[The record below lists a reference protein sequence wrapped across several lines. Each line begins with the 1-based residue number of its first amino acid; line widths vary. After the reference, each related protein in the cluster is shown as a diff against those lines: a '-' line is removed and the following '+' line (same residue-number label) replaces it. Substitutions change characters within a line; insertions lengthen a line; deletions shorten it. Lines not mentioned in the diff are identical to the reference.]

1 METMEKVVYLDN
13 AATTAC
19 APEVLAVMTQALSGA
34 CGNPSSHYSVGYE
47 AKEFVDTGRAQ
58 VAKAINASPAEIF
71 FTGCGS
77 EADNWAVKGTAF
89 TKARQNKKHLIT
101 SAFEHHAIMHSMA
114 ALERMG
120 FEVTYIKPTPEG
132 YIRPEDV
139 EAAIR
144 PDTALVSIMMANNEI
159 GTIQPIK
166 EIAEI
171 AHKHGVWMH
180 TDAVQAVGTIP
191 VDVKELGVD
200 MLSMSA
206 HKFNGPKGMGALY
219 CRKGVWP
226 QNLIDGGS
234 QEARHRAGT
243 ENVAGIAAMGKA
255 LEIATAHLDERMAHE
270 SELRDYVIDRVLKN
284 IPEARLN
291 GGRSPRLPNNVNI
304 SFPGLEG
311 ETILLDL
318 DMHGICASTGSA
330 CNSDS
335 LDPSHVL
342 LSIGLPEEIGG
353 YPIYPDFRNMIQ
365 FERALA
371 DEKLPDAAKVYAGF
385 QLLFEKIPPDFDDAV
400 QKLFWFYCGGAEET
414 EAEKR
419 RREATVHAP
428 RAYDFDKDAALIYSA
443 FRTTYNID
451 LATVDFLHWWEFRAL
466 LFSLPDTTPMG
477 RIIYY
482 RTVDISEIKDR
493 AMKKAVQKQ
502 KDHWKLEPLIA
513 AKKRSPRAME
523 QDMKERMRR
532 RSEQIH
538 REMEEARR
546 KEVN

>member
-1 METMEKVVYLDN
+1 MENTEKVVYLDN

-19 APEVLAVMTQALSGA
+19 APEALAVMVEALSGA

-47 AKEFVDTGRAQ
+47 AKEFVDKGRAQ
-58 VAKAINASPAEIF
+58 VAKAINASTSEIF

-114 ALERMG
+114 ALERLG
-120 FEVTYIKPTPEG
+120 FEVTYIKPTTEG

-144 PDTALVSIMMANNEI
+144 PDTALISIMMANNEI

-166 EIAEI
+166 A
-171 AHKHGVWMH
+171 
-180 TDAVQAVGTIP
+180 IP

-219 CRKGVWP
+219 CRKGIWP

-243 ENVAGIAAMGKA
+243 ENVAGIAGMGKA
-255 LEIATAHLDERMAHE
+255 LEMATEHLEERMAHE
-270 SELRDYVIDRVLKN
+270 KELRDYVIDRILKN

-291 GGRSPRLPNNVNI
+291 GGLEHRLPGNANI

-342 LSIGLPEEIGG
+342 LSIGVPEEIGHG
-353 YPIYPDFRNMIQ
+353 
-365 FERALA
+365 
-371 DEKLPDAAKVYAGF
+371 
-385 QLLFEKIPPDFDDAV
+385 
-400 QKLFWFYCGGAEET
+400 
-414 EAEKR
+414 
-419 RREATVHAP
+419 
-428 RAYDFDKDAALIYSA
+428 S
-443 FRTTYNID
+443 
-451 LATVDFLHWWEFRAL
+451 
-466 LFSLPDTTPMG
+466 
-477 RIIYY
+477 
-482 RTVDISEIKDR
+482 
-493 AMKKAVQKQ
+493 
-502 KDHWKLEPLIA
+502 
-513 AKKRSPRAME
+513 
-523 QDMKERMRR
+523 MRFTFGP
-532 RSEQIH
+532 QNT
-538 REMEEARR
+538 MEEAKYLCDVLEEVIPRR
-546 KEVN
+546 RAMSCMWLQGQNTARHFSLKGEN

>member
-1 METMEKVVYLDN
+1 M
-13 AATTAC
+13 
-19 APEVLAVMTQALSGA
+19 
-34 CGNPSSHYSVGYE
+34 
-47 AKEFVDTGRAQ
+47 DTGRAQ
-58 VAKAINASPAEIF
+58 VAKAINAAPAEIF

-219 CRKGVWP
+219 CRKGIWP

-243 ENVAGIAAMGKA
+243 ENVAGIAGMGKA
-255 LEIATAHLDERMAHE
+255 LEMAVGALDERMAHE
-270 SELRDYVIDRVLKN
+270 QVLRDYVINRILKN

-291 GGRSPRLPNNVNI
+291 GGLEHRLPGNVNI

-318 DMHGICASTGSA
+318 DMHNICASTGSA

-342 LSIGLPEEIGG
+342 LSIGVPEEIGHG
-353 YPIYPDFRNMIQ
+353 
-365 FERALA
+365 
-371 DEKLPDAAKVYAGF
+371 
-385 QLLFEKIPPDFDDAV
+385 
-400 QKLFWFYCGGAEET
+400 
-414 EAEKR
+414 
-419 RREATVHAP
+419 
-428 RAYDFDKDAALIYSA
+428 S
-443 FRTTYNID
+443 
-451 LATVDFLHWWEFRAL
+451 
-466 LFSLPDTTPMG
+466 
-477 RIIYY
+477 
-482 RTVDISEIKDR
+482 
-493 AMKKAVQKQ
+493 
-502 KDHWKLEPLIA
+502 
-513 AKKRSPRAME
+513 
-523 QDMKERMRR
+523 MRFTFGP
-532 RSEQIH
+532 QNT
-538 REMEEARR
+538 MEEAKYLCDVLEEVIPRR
-546 KEVN
+546 RAMSCMWLQGQNTARQFSLKGEN

>member
-1 METMEKVVYLDN
+1 M
-13 AATTAC
+13 
-19 APEVLAVMTQALSGA
+19 QA
-34 CGNPSSHYSVGYE
+34 
-47 AKEFVDTGRAQ
+47 
-58 VAKAINASPAEIF
+58 PAEIF

-120 FEVTYIKPTPEG
+120 FEVTYIKPTAEG

-166 EIAEI
+166 EIAEV

-180 TDAVQAVGTIP
+180 TDAVQAVGAIP

-270 SELRDYVIDRVLKN
+270 SELRDYVIDRILEEHPGSP
-284 IPEARLN
+284 PERRPQPPSAQQCEHQLPGS
-291 GGRSPRLPNNVNI
+291 GGRDHPAGSGYARHLRLHRLCLQLRQPGPQPCSAEHRRAGGDRPRFHAVHLWPAEHHGRSKI
-304 SFPGLEG
+304 S
-311 ETILLDL
+311 
-318 DMHGICASTGSA
+318 
-330 CNSDS
+330 
-335 LDPSHVL
+335 V
-342 LSIGLPEEIGG
+342 
-353 YPIYPDFRNMIQ
+353 
-365 FERALA
+365 
-371 DEKLPDAAKVYAGF
+371 
-385 QLLFEKIPPDFDDAV
+385 
-400 QKLFWFYCGGAEET
+400 
-414 EAEKR
+414 
-419 RREATVHAP
+419 
-428 RAYDFDKDAALIYSA
+428 
-443 FRTTYNID
+443 
-451 LATVDFLHWWEFRAL
+451 
-466 LFSLPDTTPMG
+466 
-477 RIIYY
+477 
-482 RTVDISEIKDR
+482 
-493 AMKKAVQKQ
+493 
-502 KDHWKLEPLIA
+502 
-513 AKKRSPRAME
+513 
-523 QDMKERMRR
+523 
-532 RSEQIH
+532 
-538 REMEEARR
+538 
-546 KEVN
+546 

>member
-1 METMEKVVYLDN
+1 MLFR
-13 AATTAC
+13 
-19 APEVLAVMTQALSGA
+19 S
-34 CGNPSSHYSVGYE
+34 
-47 AKEFVDTGRAQ
+47 
-58 VAKAINASPAEIF
+58 
-71 FTGCGS
+71 
-77 EADNWAVKGTAF
+77 
-89 TKARQNKKHLIT
+89 
-101 SAFEHHAIMHSMA
+101 
-114 ALERMG
+114 MG
-120 FEVTYIKPTPEG
+120 FEVTYIRPTSEG

-166 EIAEI
+166 EIAEV

-180 TDAVQAVGTIP
+180 TDAVQAVGAIP

-206 HKFNGPKGMGALY
+206 HKFNGPKGMGAMY

-270 SELRDYVIDRVLKN
+270 SELRDYVIDRILKN

-342 LSIGLPEEIGG
+342 LSIGVPEEIGHG
-353 YPIYPDFRNMIQ
+353 
-365 FERALA
+365 
-371 DEKLPDAAKVYAGF
+371 
-385 QLLFEKIPPDFDDAV
+385 
-400 QKLFWFYCGGAEET
+400 
-414 EAEKR
+414 
-419 RREATVHAP
+419 
-428 RAYDFDKDAALIYSA
+428 S
-443 FRTTYNID
+443 
-451 LATVDFLHWWEFRAL
+451 
-466 LFSLPDTTPMG
+466 
-477 RIIYY
+477 
-482 RTVDISEIKDR
+482 
-493 AMKKAVQKQ
+493 
-502 KDHWKLEPLIA
+502 
-513 AKKRSPRAME
+513 
-523 QDMKERMRR
+523 MRFTFGP
-532 RSEQIH
+532 QNT
-538 REMEEARR
+538 MEEAKYLCDVLEKVIPRR
-546 KEVN
+546 RAMSCMWLQGQNKARQFSLKGEQ

>member
-1 METMEKVVYLDN
+1 MSLQIEALSPIMWTIIIAVALVLIAAVVFTWKSSAMSTRKMVTIAMLTAVYVVLN
-13 AATTAC
+13 FAGTVRLGWINISVASLPVIVGAMLYGPVGGLLVGLLGAFMGQLLTYGVTATTILWILPQAARGLLVGVYAKHC
-19 APEVLAVMTQALSGA
+19 GYKFSSGQLTLAL
-34 CGNPSSHYSVGYE
+34 
-47 AKEFVDTGRAQ
+47 
-58 VAKAINASPAEIF
+58 I
-71 FTGCGS
+71 
-77 EADNWAVKGTAF
+77 GTAL
-89 TKARQNKKHLIT
+89 ANRRAGKHLIT
-101 SAFEHHAIMHSMA
+101 TGVEHPSIYNTMSF
-114 ALERMG
+114 LEEMG
-120 FEVTYIKPTPEG
+120 FEVTYIRPTSEG

-180 TDAVQAVGTIP
+180 TDAVQAVGAIP

-270 SELRDYVIDRVLKN
+270 SELRDYVIDRILKN

-291 GGRSPRLPNNVNI
+291 GGRAPRLPGNVNI

-342 LSIGLPEEIGG
+342 LAIGRPHEVAHGSLRLSLCEWNTEEEVDYMLQVIPEVVEYLRGMSPVWKELLSG
-353 YPIYPDFRNMIQ
+353 ARQ
-365 FERALA
+365 FIL
-371 DEKLPDAAKVYAGF
+371 
-385 QLLFEKIPPDFDDAV
+385 
-400 QKLFWFYCGGAEET
+400 
-414 EAEKR
+414 
-419 RREATVHAP
+419 
-428 RAYDFDKDAALIYSA
+428 
-443 FRTTYNID
+443 
-451 LATVDFLHWWEFRAL
+451 
-466 LFSLPDTTPMG
+466 
-477 RIIYY
+477 
-482 RTVDISEIKDR
+482 
-493 AMKKAVQKQ
+493 
-502 KDHWKLEPLIA
+502 
-513 AKKRSPRAME
+513 
-523 QDMKERMRR
+523 
-532 RSEQIH
+532 
-538 REMEEARR
+538 
-546 KEVN
+546 

>member
-1 METMEKVVYLDN
+1 MEISEKVVYLDN

-19 APEVLAVMTQALSGA
+19 APEVLAVMTEALSGA

-58 VAKAINASPAEIF
+58 VAKAINAAPAEIF

-114 ALERMG
+114 SLERMG
-120 FEVTYIKPTPEG
+120 FEVTYIKPTAEG

-180 TDAVQAVGTIP
+180 TDAVQAVGSIP

-219 CRKGVWP
+219 CKKGVWP

-243 ENVAGIAAMGKA
+243 ENVAGIAGMGKA
-255 LEIATAHLDERMAHE
+255 LEMATANLEERMAHE
-270 SELRDYVIDRVLKN
+270 QQLRDYVINRILKN

-291 GGRSPRLPNNVNI
+291 GGLEHRLPGNVNI

-318 DMHGICASTGSA
+318 DMHNICASTGSA

-335 LDPSHVL
+335 LDPSHVPPRH
-342 LSIGLPEEIGG
+342 LP
-353 YPIYPDFRNMIQ
+353 R
-365 FERALA
+365 L
-371 DEKLPDAAKVYAGF
+371 
-385 QLLFEKIPPDFDDAV
+385 
-400 QKLFWFYCGGAEET
+400 
-414 EAEKR
+414 R
-419 RREATVHAP
+419 RRRRGHVARYP
-428 RAYDFDKDAALIYSA
+428 
-443 FRTTYNID
+443 
-451 LATVDFLHWWEFRAL
+451 
-466 LFSLPDTTPMG
+466 
-477 RIIYY
+477 
-482 RTVDISEIKDR
+482 
-493 AMKKAVQKQ
+493 
-502 KDHWKLEPLIA
+502 
-513 AKKRSPRAME
+513 
-523 QDMKERMRR
+523 RR
-532 RSEQIH
+532 RYAAPAKRTGDPH
-538 REMEEARR
+538 NPARWIELAR
-546 KEVN
+546 KTDVRSVA

>member
-1 METMEKVVYLDN
+1 MEISEKVVYLDN

-19 APEVLAVMTQALSGA
+19 APEALAVMVEALSGA
-34 CGNPSSHYSVGYE
+34 CGNPSSHYSIGYE

-219 CRKGVWP
+219 CRKGIWP

-243 ENVAGIAAMGKA
+243 ENVAGIAGMGKA
-255 LEIATAHLDERMAHE
+255 LEMAVAHLDERMAHE
-270 SELRDYVIDRVLKN
+270 KELRDYVIDRVLKN

-291 GGRSPRLPNNVNI
+291 GGLEHRLPGNVNI

-318 DMHGICASTGSA
+318 DMHNICASTGSA

-342 LSIGLPEEIGG
+342 LSIGVPEEIYGEV
-353 YPIYPDFRNMIQ
+353 IELICADICWMVFRSFNCSGDIVFVTSAYSSFCNSSGVLSVCCSMAYLFRI
-365 FERALA
+365 E
-371 DEKLPDAAKVYAGF
+371 GF
-385 QLLFEKIPPDFDDAV
+385 IPCQTASGIP
-400 QKLFWFYCGGAEET
+400 W
-414 EAEKR
+414 
-419 RREATVHAP
+419 
-428 RAYDFDKDAALIYSA
+428 
-443 FRTTYNID
+443 D
-451 LATVDFLHWWEFRAL
+451 LEINSTC
-466 LFSLPDTTPMG
+466 FSIRL
-477 RIIYY
+477 
-482 RTVDISEIKDR
+482 S
-493 AMKKAVQKQ
+493 
-502 KDHWKLEPLIA
+502 PLRPN
-513 AKKRSPRAME
+513 RSN
-523 QDMKERMRR
+523 
-532 RSEQIH
+532 
-538 REMEEARR
+538 
-546 KEVN
+546 V